1 VAAKSKCVRGDL
13 EIELVG
19 LNGRKIHNFVLAS
32 VVVFDINLELEW
44 WDLIKL
50 C

>member
-1 VAAKSKCVRGDL
+1 MAAKSKCMRGYL

-19 LNGRKIHNFVLAS
+19 LNGRNIHNFVLAS
-32 VVVFDINLELEW
+32 VVVFDVDLELEW
-44 WDLIKL
+44 RDLIQL